1 MNGCDNMILTTAGEI
16 CSYIDNDLTNFVHTI
31 VLLIKIAVPILLII
45 FGMLDFAKGVIGSN
59 DDEIKKGQKIFI
71 KRVISAAIVFFI
83 ISITQLVINLAAG
96 EDSEIWSCASA
107 IMNGTNTQV
116 RQSNGNNSAQ
126 DTKKQQC
133 CASAGGKVNSIG
145 NCESWYDLNSDGS
158 INYNSK
164 HNVDTDKYNS
174 CISTNSSQSAKKEQ
188 CCASAGGKVNS
199 LGNCESW
206 YDLNSDG
213 SINYNSK
220 HNVDTDKYN
229 SCISD

>member
-116 RQSNGNNSAQ
+116 RTVTTISSDVEETCCERANGHLNDKGACEDYNGEAYNQ
-126 DTKKQQC
+126 CTKSLDSHKSKAQC

-174 CISTNSSQSAKKEQ
+174 CIS
-188 CCASAGGKVNS
+188 
-199 LGNCESW
+199 
-206 YDLNSDG
+206 D
-213 SINYNSK
+213 
-220 HNVDTDKYN
+220 
-229 SCISD
+229 